1 MKYPYILGRENCSA
15 PVSAIMH
22 RPPPLG
28 GTAFVLSAICS
39 RGLGRVKGDQ
49 RTELIQRG
57 ITMPKITTR
66 GRSNASAST
75 TSPPR
80 MSVRA
85 KAIDR
90 REALKDFMTQYEL
103 TPADLARRVGLTNP
117 NLFYNFLNGRS
128 FSLSLQTLE
137 LIREAFPGS
146 NLSGLLDGRQTRQ
159 ATCKVV
165 AEARAGV
172 GQPGFMLPANR
183 QVQMVLP
190 PGFLHGSEGIFAVR
204 VEAPGTNA
212 LYPTGSILIC
222 RPYGSVGG
230 RLPAR
235 PRVIV
240 QRQLG
245 AGVEVTV
252 RELVIRAGTAWL
264 WRRSSHP
271 DHQEPIPMPWPPR
284 EAVNPA
290 TNDGTAIV
298 GIVLASWQPEAAA
311 TRP

>member
-1 MKYPYILGRENCSA
+1 
-15 PVSAIMH
+15 
-22 RPPPLG
+22 
-28 GTAFVLSAICS
+28 
-39 RGLGRVKGDQ
+39 
-49 RTELIQRG
+49 
-57 ITMPKITTR
+57 MPKITTK
-66 GRSNASAST
+66 GRYNASAST
-75 TSPPR
+75 TSPAR
-80 MSVRA
+80 MSTRA
-85 KAIDR
+85 KATTR

-103 TPADLARRVGLTNP
+103 SPTELARRIGLTNP
-117 NLFYNFLNGRS
+117 NLFYNFLSSRS
-128 FSLSLQTLE
+128 SSLSLQTLE

-146 NLSGLLDGRQTRQ
+146 NSSGLLDGCLTRQ
-159 ATCKVV
+159 ETCRVV

-172 GQPGFMLPANR
+172 GQPSLMLPTNR
-183 QVQMVLP
+183 QTQLVLP
-190 PGFLHGSEGIFAVR
+190 PGFLHGGEGIFAVR
-204 VEAPGTNA
+204 VEAPGA
-212 LYPTGSILIC
+212 DELYPTGSILIC
-222 RPYGSVGG
+222 RPYGGS

-240 QRQLG
+240 QQKLG

-264 WRRSSHP
+264 RPRSSHP